1 MNKYEYV
8 FRLERFVQSMT
19 SLREIQDYRFP
30 VKRPCDNTVY
40 FMEYFCSVD
49 RGFRKLVNSRS
60 CGHLITPLCYM
71 ECFAEYIGFSSI
83 HKMKH
88 VFYMSRE
95 LFSDFYDARHFIDAM
110 ASGGDTIM
118 VKNFMFDTMELP
130 RKTIVYQ
137 WTRVLDSWK
146 YPRYIN

>member
-1 MNKYEYV
+1 
-8 FRLERFVQSMT
+8 
-19 SLREIQDYRFP
+19 
-30 VKRPCDNTVY
+30 
-40 FMEYFCSVD
+40 
-49 RGFRKLVNSRS
+49 
-60 CGHLITPLCYM
+60 M